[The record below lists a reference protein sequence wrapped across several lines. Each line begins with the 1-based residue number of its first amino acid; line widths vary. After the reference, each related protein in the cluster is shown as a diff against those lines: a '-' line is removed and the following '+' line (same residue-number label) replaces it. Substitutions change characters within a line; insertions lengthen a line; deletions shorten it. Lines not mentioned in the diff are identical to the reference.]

1 MVCYVDQALSDE
13 RAMKGLSV
21 IIGFIVKFGTP
32 LVFFFRH
39 NQELIIIKSK
49 ALGISP
55 FLGCNGSIC

>member
-32 LVFFFRH
+32 LVFFFFDITRS
-39 NQELIIIKSK
+39 L
-49 ALGISP
+49 L
-55 FLGCNGSIC
+55 